1 MPRLGSDE
9 KRMKTTRLPA
19 NPGRQRAR
27 GVSRLAA
34 LFGIGCLAFGLG
46 VAPSG
51 CSRKHYR
58 VQADAEAHGLI
69 AQKASHVA
77 RAPNTPLTIDVDR
90 RSRMFNPFDPDFQ
103 PMPLDD
109 PASHRYMQCVDGRRG
124 YPMWEATGLT
134 NTAENPDW
142 WAFLPLN
149 ENGILEL
156 NAESAVQIA
165 LLHSPEYQQQLEQL
179 YLSALDVTT
188 QRFEFDTQ
196 FFAGSGG
203 DFNQQ
208 NRRFGAIRTD
218 STRFGLVNDATMRRN
233 FATGADLVVNFA
245 NELVWN
251 LSGPDTTAATNL
263 LNFSLLQPLLRR
275 GGRDRVL
282 ELLTFAERRLLANV
296 RSFERYRRGFYLEIV
311 TGRNNDSSVSRRGG
325 TFNVN
330 TGAFTGFDSGFANIG
345 GGGGGGVPQAGGFFG
360 LLQDQLQIRNLEENI
375 ARLGENLVILENT
388 LIELL
393 TTIPD
398 DPEAII
404 RQRLQ
409 IAQARSALLNSQS
422 SLVARRVGFQ
432 NSVDSFLRDLGLP
445 PYLCVAIQDPALERF
460 ELIDRKLRNR
470 REQLIEVRVAVGNL
484 NVEILEVSERN
495 IDAES
500 GKTRTELAWDE
511 PTIALIEQL
520 HDSMQPLSKFVR
532 ELTGDDLPRIQK
544 DLDTLAQQVPERR
557 LQTESLLQ
565 LYRAEQESVCSLL
578 GVETVDESIFDLQ
591 PVLDLGEELSGKF
604 DEISGRLDE
613 YQTSVDR
620 LNDRIEKFL
629 SSGPGTKN
637 QEEISAKI
645 REQVILASQDLLSDL
660 GEDVLALQLIQA
672 RARVESL
679 SLPEVEIDP
688 GEALQIAR
696 VNRRDWANARAALV
710 DTFRRIEFFADDL
723 ESDLDLVITGGVNRG
738 VLTNRASDNNT
749 NLRVGLRWDAPITR
763 LQERNTYRE
772 SLIEYEQAK
781 RSYYGFEDSVWQ
793 GLRSTVRQLQAN
805 RINFELS
812 RQSVRIAAT
821 QLELNEDIRSFRDA
835 RGLNSGPTAARDT
848 ISALTDLLD
857 SQNGLLNIFVNFEV
871 VRRGLDLD
879 LGTMELTPDGMWI
892 DPGPIDPDSLMRL
905 VGTSDGG
912 MIDCGQFIGGDSPCQ
927 VPNCG
932 IGLKLQPIE
941 PIYGSS
947 L

>member
-1 MPRLGSDE
+1 M
-9 KRMKTTRLPA
+9 LPA
-19 NPGRQRAR
+19 NPVRQRAN
-27 GVSRLAA
+27 
-34 LFGIGCLAFGLG
+34 GITRFATFVAISSFAIGLG

-51 CSRKHYR
+51 CSRTHYR
-58 VQADAEAHGLI
+58 VQADAEAHALI

-90 RSRMFNPFDPDFQ
+90 RSRMFNPFDLDFQ

-124 YPMWEATGLT
+124 YPMWEAAGLT

-156 NAESAVQIA
+156 NAESSVQIA
-165 LLHSPEYQQQLEQL
+165 LLHSPDYQRQLEQL
-179 YLSALDVTT
+179 YLSALDVTS
-188 QRFEFDTQ
+188 QRFQFDTQ
-196 FFAGSGG
+196 FFTGAGSN
-203 DFNQQ
+203 FRTSNQ
-208 NRRFGAIRTD
+208 RFGAVRDGDTSFD
-218 STRFGLVNDATMRRN
+218 LTNDASMSRR
-233 FATGADLVVNFA
+233 FATGADLLVNFA
-245 NELVWN
+245 NEVVWN
-251 LSGPDTTAATNL
+251 LSGPNTTAASTVL
-263 LNFSLLQPLLRR
+263 DFTLLQPLLRE
-275 GGRDRVL
+275 GGRDQVL
-282 ELLTFAERRLLANV
+282 ELLTLAERRLLANV
-296 RSFERYRRGFYLEIV
+296 RNFERYRRGFYLEIV
-311 TGRNNDSSVSRRGG
+311 TGRNNDSSVSRTGG
-325 TFNVN
+325 TFAAN
-330 TGAFTGFDSGFANIG
+330 TGAFTGFDSGFANLG

-409 IAQARSALLNSQS
+409 IAQARSALLSSQS

-445 PYLCVAIQDPALERF
+445 PYLCVQIKDPALERF

-470 REQLIEVRVAVGNL
+470 REQLIAVRVAVGNL
-484 NVEILEVSERN
+484 NVEILEVSERGIN
-495 IDAES
+495 ETS
-500 GKTRTELAWDE
+500 GKTQTELAWNDQ
-511 PTIALIEQL
+511 TIALIEQL

-532 ELTGDDLPRIQK
+532 ELTGDDLPRIQE
-544 DLDTLAQQVPERR
+544 DLDTLAGQIPERR
-557 LQTESLLQ
+557 SQTKSLLE
-565 LYRAEQESVCSLL
+565 LYRAEQDNVCSLL

-591 PVLDLGEELSGKF
+591 PILELGEELGEQF
-604 DEISGRLDE
+604 EEISGRLND
-613 YQTSVDR
+613 YQTSVDQ
-620 LNDRIEKFL
+620 LNNRIEKFL
-629 SSGPGTKN
+629 ASGPGTTN
-637 QEEISAKI
+637 QAEISVKI
-645 REQVILASQDLLSDL
+645 REEVILASQDLLSDL

-723 ESDLDLVITGGVNRG
+723 ESDLDFVISGGVSRDA
-738 VLTNRASDNNT
+738 LTGSPSDNNT
-749 NLRVGLRWDAPITR
+749 SLRVGLRWDAPITR
-763 LQERNTYRE
+763 LQERNTYRQA
-772 SLIEYEQAK
+772 LIEYEQAK

-793 GLRSTVRQLQAN
+793 GLRSSVRQLQAN
-805 RINFELS
+805 RINFELG

-871 VRRGLDLD
+871 VRRSLDLD
-879 LGTMELTPDGMWI
+879 LGTMELTPEGMWI

-912 MIDCGQFIGGDSPCQ
+912 MIDSGLFIGGDSPCQ
-927 VPNCG
+927 VPSCG
-932 IGLKLQPIE
+932 TGLKLQPVE
-941 PIYGSS
+941 AIYGPSF
-947 L
+947 